1 MRIFYLMGKS
11 AAGKDT
17 IYRKLSERFPMLR
30 PLIPYTT
37 RPQRAGEAEGR
48 EYHFVSEARFLE
60 LRDSGRMIEERAY
73 QTEKGLWRYG
83 SVDEGGGEDTLWLG
97 IGTLE
102 SYRKFCAYFGS
113 ERVIPL
119 YLEVDAGERLK
130 RSFARE
136 QKEAVPCYAELVRR
150 FQADEADYAEDKLL
164 AAGIKKRYRTAE
176 LGACLGELYEDM
188 LQYV

>member
-119 YLEVDAGERLK
+119 YFEVDAGERLK

-136 QKEAVPCYAELVRR
+136 QREAVPCYAELVRR

-164 AAGIKKRYRTAE
+164 AAGIKKRYRNAE
-176 LGACLGELYEDM
+176 LGACLGEWYEDM

>member
-17 IYRKLSERFPMLR
+17 ISRKLSERFPMLR

-102 SYRKFCAYFGS
+102 SFRLFWQRARNSALLGGRGRRAVNEELCAGTKGS
-113 ERVIPL
+113 RALLCRVGAPFS
-119 YLEVDAGERLK
+119 GGRGRL
-130 RSFARE
+130 
-136 QKEAVPCYAELVRR
+136 CRR
-150 FQADEADYAEDKLL
+150 
-164 AAGIKKRYRTAE
+164 
-176 LGACLGELYEDM
+176 
-188 LQYV
+188 

>member
-1 MRIFYLMGKS
+1 
-11 AAGKDT
+11 
-17 IYRKLSERFPMLR
+17 
-30 PLIPYTT
+30 
-37 RPQRAGEAEGR
+37 
-48 EYHFVSEARFLE
+48 
-60 LRDSGRMIEERAY
+60 MIEERAY

-136 QKEAVPCYAELVRR
+136 QKEAVALLCRVGAPFSGGRGRLCRR
-150 FQADEADYAEDKLL
+150 
-164 AAGIKKRYRTAE
+164 
-176 LGACLGELYEDM
+176 
-188 LQYV
+188 

>member
-17 IYRKLSERFPMLR
+17 IYRKLLERFQTLR

-48 EYHFVSEARFLE
+48 EYHFVSEERFLE
-60 LRDSGRMIEERAY
+60 LRESGRMIEERAY
-73 QTEKGLWRYG
+73 QTAKGFWRYG

-136 QKEAVPCYAELVRR
+136 QKEAAPCYAELVRR

-164 AAGIKKRYRTAE
+164 AAGIKKRYRNAE

>member
-102 SYRKFCAYFGS
+102 RYRKFCSYFGREGVILLGGRCLRAVKEELCAGTKGS
-113 ERVIPL
+113 RALLCRVGAPFS
-119 YLEVDAGERLK
+119 GGRGRL
-130 RSFARE
+130 
-136 QKEAVPCYAELVRR
+136 CRR
-150 FQADEADYAEDKLL
+150 
-164 AAGIKKRYRTAE
+164 
-176 LGACLGELYEDM
+176 
-188 LQYV
+188 

>member
-17 IYRKLSERFPMLR
+17 IYRKLLERFQTLR
-30 PLIPYTT
+30 PLVPYTT

-60 LRDSGRMIEERAY
+60 LRESGRMIEERAY

-102 SYRKFCAYFGS
+102 SYRKFCAYFGC

-136 QKEAVPCYAELVRR
+136 QKEAAPCYAELVRR

-164 AAGIKKRYRTAE
+164 AAGIKKRYRNAE
-176 LGACLGELYEDM
+176 LGAGLGELYEDM

>member
-11 AAGKDT
+11 AVGKDT
-17 IYRKLSERFPMLR
+17 IYRKLLERFPMLR

-37 RPQRAGEAEGR
+37 RPQRAGEEEGR
-48 EYHFVSEARFLE
+48 EYHFVSEAHFLE
-60 LRDSGRMIEERAY
+60 LQESGRMIEERAY

-83 SVDEGGGEDTLWLG
+83 SVDEGSEEAVLWLG

-102 SYRKFCAYFGS
+102 SYRKFCSYFGQ
-113 ERVIPL
+113 ERMIPL
-119 YLEVDAGERLK
+119 YIEADAGERIK

-136 QKEAVPCYAELVRR
+136 QKEANPCYAELVRR
-150 FQADEADYAEDKLL
+150 FQADEEDYAEEKLL
-164 AAGIKKRYRTAE
+164 AAGIKKRYRNAE
-176 LGACLGELYEDM
+176 LDACLGELYEDM

>member
-17 IYRKLSERFPMLR
+17 VYRKLSERFPMLR

-83 SVDEGGGEDTLWLG
+83 SVDEGGGENTLWLG
-97 IGTLE
+97 IGTRE
-102 SYRKFCAYFGS
+102 SDRKFCAYFAS

-164 AAGIKKRYRTAE
+164 AAGIKKRYRNAE

>member
-17 IYRKLSERFPMLR
+17 IYRKLLERFQTLR

-60 LRDSGRMIEERAY
+60 LRESGRMIEERAY

-136 QKEAVPCYAELVRR
+136 QKEAAPCYAELVRR

-164 AAGIKKRYRTAE
+164 AAGIKKRYRNAE
-176 LGACLGELYEDM
+176 LGACLGELYENM

>member
-17 IYRKLSERFPMLR
+17 IYRKLLERFQTLR
-30 PLIPYTT
+30 PLVPYTT

-60 LRDSGRMIEERAY
+60 LRESGRMIEERAY

-102 SYRKFCAYFGS
+102 SYRKFCAYFGC

-130 RSFARE
+130 RSF
-136 QKEAVPCYAELVRR
+136 AELVRR

-164 AAGIKKRYRTAE
+164 AAGIKKRYRNAE